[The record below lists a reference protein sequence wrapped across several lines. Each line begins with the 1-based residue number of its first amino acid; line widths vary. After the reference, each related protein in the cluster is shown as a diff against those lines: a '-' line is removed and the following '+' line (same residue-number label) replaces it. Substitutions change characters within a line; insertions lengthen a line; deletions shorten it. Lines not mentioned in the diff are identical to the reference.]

1 MLVPGDALL
10 SMNSGLQ
17 IAVLTDEG
25 NGASKIHLQ
34 PVTIGRD
41 YGSET
46 EVIAGLKGDETV
58 VVNPGDDVREGALVR
73 ADSTGASRKGAAK
86 Q

>member
-1 MLVPGDALL
+1 
-10 SMNSGLQ
+10 
-17 IAVLTDEG
+17 
-25 NGASKIHLQ
+25 LQ

-41 YGSET
+41 YGTET
-46 EVIAGLKGDETV
+46 EVIAGLRGDETV

-73 ADSTGASRKGAAK
+73 TDSTGASRKGAAK